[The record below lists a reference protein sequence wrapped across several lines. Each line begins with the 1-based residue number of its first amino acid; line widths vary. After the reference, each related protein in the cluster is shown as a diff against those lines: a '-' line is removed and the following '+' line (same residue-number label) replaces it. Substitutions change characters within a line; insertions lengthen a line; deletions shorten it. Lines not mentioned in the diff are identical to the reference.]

1 MKNVRLFHLDHDVED
16 SHLHEISVKIEEED
30 NEEENE
36 CYKDISNKGKYIFMI
51 KSVDI
56 FFAIASM

>member
-1 MKNVRLFHLDHDVED
+1 MENVRLFHLDPDVED
-16 SHLHEISVKIEEED
+16 SPLHEISVKIEEED

-36 CYKDISNKGKYIFMI
+36 GYKDISNKGKYIFI